1 MTTQA
6 ALTEEQ
12 IEQFHRDG
20 YLALRGLLSQQD
32 LQPLIDELAGL
43 VDVGVGEAIEAR
55 VLAVEDTYQGA
66 PFATRLALVSAAS
79 SDPGWIWQRYFS
91 EQKPRTAGMFALRT
105 AGALLDVVEA
115 LVGGEIYAH
124 PQFNYRAK
132 LPDQEINVIP
142 WHQDLAYLNPQEAG
156 DTLVVNAW
164 IPLVEATLENGCMQV
179 IRGSHLSD
187 LIPHNYRETMP
198 GHKGSRGITDDEL
211 PEGEI
216 FTAELAVGD
225 ALLTTERL
233 VHRGT
238 PNTADTVRWSVDTRY
253 CRVGLPTGREGVP
266 GFIARSRQD
275 VESVTRDHVEWNRIY
290 VGSPKTA
297 R

>member
-1 MTTQA
+1 MTNQS
-6 ALTEEQ
+6 ALAKDQ

-20 YLALRGLLSQQD
+20 YLTLRGLLSQED
-32 LQPLIDELAGL
+32 LQPLIDELAAD
-43 VDVGVGEAIEAR
+43 VEVGVREAVAEGILKEG
-55 VLAVEDTYQGA
+55 DIYKDA

-79 SDPGWIWQRYFS
+79 NDSNWIWQRYFS
-91 EQKPRTAGMFALRT
+91 EQKSRTAGMFALRT
-105 AGALLDVVEA
+105 AAALLDVVEA

-132 LPDQEINVIP
+132 LPEQEINVIP
-142 WHQDLAYLNPQEAG
+142 WHQDLAYLKPEEAG

-179 IRGSHLSD
+179 IRGSHLLD
-187 LIPHNYRETMP
+187 LIPHNHRETMP
-198 GHKGSRGITDDEL
+198 GHKGSRGIAEDEL
-211 PEGEI
+211 PEGEVY
-216 FTAELAVGD
+216 TAELAVGD
-225 ALLTTERL
+225 VLLTTERL

-275 VESVTRDHVEWNRIY
+275 PESVTRDHEEWNRIFAA
-290 VGSPKTA
+290 G
-297 R
+297 